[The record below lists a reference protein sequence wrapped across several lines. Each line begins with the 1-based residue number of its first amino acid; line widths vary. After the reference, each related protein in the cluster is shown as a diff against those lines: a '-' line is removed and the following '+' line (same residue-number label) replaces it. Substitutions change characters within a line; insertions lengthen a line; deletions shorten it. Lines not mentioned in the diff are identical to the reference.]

1 MQDGGEQQP
10 AGTDAILRRHRP
22 AILSSKAASPPTPP
36 DAALLAA
43 FRHRSGLSP
52 APTLPHSVRRIGEL
66 ANSISCECWW
76 LLHFGEACTALAVFA
91 MLSLQHYSRL
101 V

>member
-1 MQDGGEQQP
+1 MLRCSLHSAIA
-10 AGTDAILRRHRP
+10 AGFRRLRRCR
-22 AILSSKAASPPTPP
+22 IQYV
-36 DAALLAA
+36 
-43 FRHRSGLSP
+43 G
-52 APTLPHSVRRIGEL
+52 SVEL

-91 MLSLQHYSRL
+91 MLSLQHYSKL